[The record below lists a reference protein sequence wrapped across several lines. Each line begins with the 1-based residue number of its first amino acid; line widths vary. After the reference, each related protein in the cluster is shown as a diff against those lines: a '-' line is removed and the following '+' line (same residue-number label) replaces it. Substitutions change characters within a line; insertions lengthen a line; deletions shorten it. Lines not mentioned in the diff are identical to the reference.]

1 MGDVQEMKIK
11 PGDYIKVIDWDNCT
25 EDVYEYLGKSD
36 DWYYS
41 RGWKRKLRAIG
52 ENTITMFHESYMKE
66 VDIKIL
72 DYIPEDISDKRGRT
86 NKAKI
91 RKI

>member
-1 MGDVQEMKIK
+1 MKIQI
-11 PGDYIKVIDWDNCT
+11 GDYIKITDWNNCT
-25 EDVYEYLGKSD
+25 ENIYEYLGKSD

-52 ENTITMFHESYMKE
+52 ENVTTMFHESYMKE
-66 VDIKIL
+66 VDIEVL
-72 DYIPEDISDKRGRT
+72 DYIPEDPSDKQGRI